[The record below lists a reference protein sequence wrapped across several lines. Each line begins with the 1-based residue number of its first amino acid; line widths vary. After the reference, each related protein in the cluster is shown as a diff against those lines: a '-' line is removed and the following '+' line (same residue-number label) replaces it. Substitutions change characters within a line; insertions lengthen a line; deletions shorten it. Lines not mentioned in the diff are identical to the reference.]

1 MALTISKL
9 KMWKDPKYTRGSIEI
24 PPAGSKKLPASPDYT
39 LAAGETLRPHKG
51 STLTSLQL
59 PLSFT
64 ELFDMSYLYIEASDG
79 KGSISLFGWI
89 ESVTQ
94 IASSAEAVQIDWTV
108 DWWRSYS
115 GSMTFGRAL
124 ITRCGNATYKRPY
137 SVTPRYRT
145 VSTVQNIETDI
156 TNHNTGWCIL
166 KVADRTYDN
175 TTLSWETHGLKTY
188 FFPFRLSGGYWVIH
202 QANIPGGVDMDS
214 TQAPSGDD
222 IYNGNV
228 ATKLGIVSEA
238 IVGAWFS
245 PVAPISTAFYL
256 YENGQ
261 IFAHYQVVKL
271 YKNGAYGVYEYDSA
285 QSGITDLIDFKKSY
299 SINASG
305 TATDDDVIYSVTDC
319 SGQVVG
325 SAPYGMMFKNMIVY
339 FDVGATTGNLKVT
352 LTPQTTYD
360 WGDIAEGK
368 TFTIPLPPLP
378 ISSNAWSDYVYS
390 GQRLYEYNAR
400 VQQNNQQA
408 LEGVAGIATGA
419 LGGMIGGAMIGSAGG
434 PVGAAGGAAI
444 GALIGAIGLGATVVT
459 NEINRQQM
467 NDLEDQKHAEQ
478 FGRLTMPGDGFAF
491 VQIKGIP
498 KLITM
503 TADTVS
509 IAEHTAD
516 IANNGYEVQ
525 LPVASAASFVT
536 AGGALRMNSLM
547 ITGNTP
553 PQAKA
558 LVASMFESGV
568 YIKENNPSGVA
579 P

>member
-1 MALTISKL
+1 MPLTITKL
-9 KMWKDPKYTRGSIEI
+9 KMWKDPGYTRGAIEI
-24 PPAGSKKLPASPDYT
+24 PPAGSKKLPIADYAT
-39 LAAGETLRPHKG
+39 TTGETLRPHKG
-51 STLTSLQL
+51 STLSSLQL

-64 ELFDMSYLYIEASDG
+64 QVFDMSYLYIEASDG
-79 KGSISLFGWI
+79 AGSVSLFGWI
-89 ESVTQ
+89 DEISQT
-94 IASSAEAVQIDWTV
+94 ATGNDAVQIDWTV

-115 GSMTFGRAL
+115 GSFTFGRAL
-124 ITRCGNATYKRPY
+124 ITRCSNATYKRPY
-137 SVTPRYRT
+137 AVTPRYRS

-156 TNHNTGWCIL
+156 SDHNTGWCIL
-166 KVADRTYDN
+166 KVADRSYDSS
-175 TTLSWETHGLKTY
+175 TLSWETHGIKTY

-202 QANIPGGVDMDS
+202 QANIPAEVDMDS

-245 PVAPISTAFYL
+245 PVAPISTAFYM
-256 YENGQ
+256 YANGQ
-261 IFAHYQVVKL
+261 IYAHYQVVKL

-305 TATDDDVIYSVTDC
+305 TATDDDVVYSVTDC
-319 SGQVVG
+319 TGNIVG
-325 SAPYGMMFKNMIVY
+325 SAPYGMTFKNMIVY
-339 FDVGATTGNLKVT
+339 FDIGATTGNLKVT
-352 LTPQTTYD
+352 LTPQTSYD

-378 ISSNAWSDYVYS
+378 VSSNAWSDYVYS

-400 VQQNNQQA
+400 IQQNNQQT
-408 LEGVAGIATGA
+408 LEGVAGIAVGAVGGAIAGSVVPGLGTATGAVVGALTGA
-419 LGGMIGGAMIGSAGG
+419 LGL
-434 PVGAAGGAAI
+434 AA
-444 GALIGAIGLGATVVT
+444 TSVT

-467 NDLEDQKHAEQ
+467 VDLEDKKHADQ
-478 FGRLTMPGDGFAF
+478 FGNVTMPGDGFAF

-503 TADTVS
+503 TADAVS
-509 IAEHTAD
+509 KAEHSAD
-516 IANNGYEVQ
+516 ITNNGYEVQ
-525 LPVASAASFVT
+525 IPVASAASFVT
-536 AGGALRMNSLM
+536 AGGALKMTNLV
-547 ITGNTP
+547 ITGNAP
-553 PQAKA
+553 PRAKST
-558 LVASMFESGV
+558 VSTMFESGV
-568 YIKENNPSGVA
+568 YIKENNPSGVV